1 MPETKST
8 DEIDLREV
16 WRKLKALFSGLWAF
30 IAGVFRLIL
39 RKWAYF
45 LTVTALG
52 AALAYGIYL
61 NIRPYYAYSMT
72 VLVSEFRNDLVRDL
86 VGNLSQMASEKNH
99 QELAKKLRIRVEDAE
114 KMKSV
119 QYRSLDQGKIKE
131 DSILVAAPFAIDV
144 ELYSNSIQ
152 DTIETG
158 IIHYL
163 ETNPYFSKQR
173 QVKKEHLESLV
184 AKLKKDI
191 ASIDSIKE
199 ASVTPK
205 GPVNGFVYGE
215 ALDPAELYKESVVMY
230 ERQTHLE
237 ATLKRMEV
245 FDLVAGFAPKLAP
258 TGPNLKKYLLVGA
271 LTSFLLGLLFA
282 LYQERRTIRPASNSP
297 TRF

>member
-1 MPETKST
+1 
-8 DEIDLREV
+8 
-16 WRKLKALFSGLWAF
+16 
-30 IAGVFRLIL
+30 
-39 RKWAYF
+39 
-45 LTVTALG
+45 
-52 AALAYGIYL
+52 
-61 NIRPYYAYSMT
+61 MT